1 MTFVYPAVFTPGA
14 DGNGVDVSF
23 PDLEMCRAHGRDFEE
38 AADNAREA
46 ARNWIE
52 LEMEEADSLPAASLP
67 EDIPVREGSEVRSIM
82 VRIKLLPDYD

>member
-1 MTFVYPAVFTPGA
+1 MKRFFTLMELLVTIGILALLAGILLPAL
-14 DGNGVDVSF
+14 N
-23 PDLEMCRAHGRDFEE
+23 
-38 AADNAREA
+38 NAREA

-67 EDIPVREGSEVRSIM
+67 EDIPVGEGSEVRSIM

>member
-1 MTFVYPAVFTPGA
+1 MTFVYPAVFTPNRETG
-14 DGNGVDVSF
+14 GYEVNF
-23 PDLEMCRAHGRDFEE
+23 PDLEMCTARGRDYEE

-52 LEMEEADSLPAASLP
+52 LEMEDSTSLPAASLP
-67 EDIPVREGSEVRSIM
+67 EDISLTEGSEVHNIM